1 MLEKIF
7 HWLIKCAQWFGFVYL
22 TILIFLILYLVI
34 GYINKKLKSRN
45 NKNKRL
51 DNESK

>member
-22 TILIFLILYLVI
+22 TILIFLILYLII

-45 NKNKRL
+45 KNKRL